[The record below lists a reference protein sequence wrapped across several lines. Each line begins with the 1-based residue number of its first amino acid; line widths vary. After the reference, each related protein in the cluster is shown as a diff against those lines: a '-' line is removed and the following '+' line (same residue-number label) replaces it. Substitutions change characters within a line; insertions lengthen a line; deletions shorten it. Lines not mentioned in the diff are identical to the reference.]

1 MSGLH
6 DLTVHAI
13 ARHTSLGSP
22 AVAAHLQADQ
32 TLALAELLCAEL
44 SPIPL
49 GFPVQVQQLQG
60 EAEEQEASW
69 AYCCEDAKVQ
79 CYSEVSIYL

>member
-6 DLTVHAI
+6 DLTVHTV

-49 GFPVQVQQLQG
+49 GFPVHVRQLQG
-60 EAEEQEASW
+60 EVVEHEASW
-69 AYCCEDAKVQ
+69 ACSCEDVKVQ